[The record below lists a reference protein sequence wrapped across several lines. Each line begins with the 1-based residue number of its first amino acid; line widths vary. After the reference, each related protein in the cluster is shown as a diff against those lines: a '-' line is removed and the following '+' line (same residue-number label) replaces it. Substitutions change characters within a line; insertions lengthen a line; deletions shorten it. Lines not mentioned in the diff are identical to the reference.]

1 MWYLIVTARSL
12 IWMLLSL
19 IADLIMISAFLS
31 PSWLVAAPEKLNFD
45 NETIVY
51 QPSVGVYAKCSKPL
65 NFYYPVCTLIAV
77 EGLATD
83 SDIFPTLWKIAV
95 VFLGIGMFV
104 ISSESTLQSKI
115 Y

>member
-31 PSWLVAAPEKLNFD
+31 PSWLVADPEKITFE

-65 NFYYPVCTLIAV
+65 HFYYPVCTLIAV

-83 SDIFPTLWKIAV
+83 AQIFPTLWKFAV
-95 VFLGIGMFV
+95 VFLGIGKFF
-104 ISSESTLQSKI
+104 
-115 Y
+115 